1 MLIGPVTDMVP
12 PETVTPEVLPLF
24 PIRKLDGLPLKLNA
38 AVLNVPVNAEVE
50 DSKTTSPVVF
60 TLIAVAPLI
69 TSPVTVTL
77 PLGAVPAD
85 VAPRL

>member
-1 MLIGPVTDMVP
+1 MVP
-12 PETVTPEVLPLF
+12 PDTVTPEVFPLLPM
-24 PIRKLDGLPLKLNA
+24 RKLDGLPLKLKA
-38 AVLNVPVNAEVE
+38 EVLNVPVKAAPA

-77 PLGAVPAD
+77 PLGAVPAE